1 MKGQSEIYIPEEE
14 RFQTKWA
21 AVRQFHSKR
30 INGGQFDAK
39 GCTLRRWIAVVVTL
53 LVGFASVVNAQY
65 LNDKLMNKP
74 YADLR
79 RWHLGFSVGVHTQD
93 ISFTHNGFV
102 TAQGEQWFMEQ
113 PSFSPGFCVNGLV
126 DYRLSSLFNLRLTP
140 GMYFGNRDVTMREY
154 ESGATLSQNIKSA
167 YVVLP
172 FDLKFSGLRYRNSRP
187 YITGGVMPTF
197 CVSRQRNDYLR
208 MNVADFY
215 LTCGF
220 GCDFY
225 LPYFKLNPELKF
237 CFGLTDMIDHDRP
250 DLVDD
255 PEKFKI
261 TQSLKKAVSRMVVLT
276 FYFE

>member
-1 MKGQSEIYIPEEE
+1 MTSRFVTYILV
-14 RFQTKWA
+14 FAA
-21 AVRQFHSKR
+21 AV
-30 INGGQFDAK
+30 IG
-39 GCTLRRWIAVVVTL
+39 
-53 LVGFASVVNAQY
+53 ASGVQAQH
-65 LNDKLMNKP
+65 LNDKLLNKP
-74 YADLR
+74 YADMR
-79 RWHLGFSVGVHTQD
+79 RWHLGLAVGVHTQD

-102 TAQGEQWFMEQ
+102 TPDGEEWFMEQ

-126 DYRLSSLFNLRLTP
+126 DFRLSLYFNLRFTP
-140 GMYFGNRDVTMREY
+140 GLYFGNRDITMREY
-154 ESGATLSQNIKSA
+154 ASGETLRQNIKSA

-187 YITGGVMPTF
+187 YITGGVMPAF
-197 CVSRQRNDYLR
+197 NVARQPNDYLR
-208 MNVADFY
+208 INTADFY

-225 LPYFKLNPELKF
+225 LSYFKLIPEVKF
-237 CFGLTDMIDHDRP
+237 CFGLTDVLKHDRP

-255 PEKFKI
+255 PQKYKI